1 MEDVLSKFAGCNKSI
16 VICGDFNINILE
28 NNSNS
33 SRFLNLFK
41 SFNLSNVFT
50 EPTRVTPTSATCI
63 DNIFC
68 NCDYLD
74 KAIVN
79 YLPSDHSGQTVFF
92 NFKAAL
98 EKTQIQFRPI
108 TLGKLTKFNS
118 NLQNRLDVLGHN
130 IEDANKFYDKVFSI
144 VLNEF
149 NICFEK
155 KSKNIFPKFV
165 FSDWATTGIRI
176 SRERLY
182 ELYGLKPLF
191 NTETFNKYV
200 NKYSKLFRNI
210 CKVAKALY
218 ISKKIKSADNKIKT
232 VWKIINS
239 ETGRNKVRN
248 TDYLLQTS
256 HGPINSDKE
265 VAQEFVNFFTNIP
278 HKITETLN
286 SSPKASIALLK
297 ENVPGCPIKFE
308 FKHINPMTA
317 VLPKKGTTNIFCQN
331 ELYIYSESGKKG
343 LFA

>member
-1 MEDVLSKFAGCNKSI
+1 MFLEKTMFDVICFSEHWLKDYQMLLSYDNYDVGSCFNRKSMLRGGSLMLIKKGLKFKQRHDIVGMSVEHCIELSCVELDEHVIVCVYRPPNPQNFGLFESTMEDVLSKFAGCNKSI

-74 KAIVN
+74 KAIVH

-130 IEDANKFYDKVFSI
+130 IEDANKFYDKFFSI

-149 NICFEK
+149 NTCFEK

-182 ELYGLKPLF
+182 ELYGLKPSTRKPL
-191 NTETFNKYV
+191 
-200 NKYSKLFRNI
+200 
-210 CKVAKALY
+210 
-218 ISKKIKSADNKIKT
+218 
-232 VWKIINS
+232 IN
-239 ETGRNKVRN
+239 
-248 TDYLLQTS
+248 
-256 HGPINSDKE
+256 
-265 VAQEFVNFFTNIP
+265 
-278 HKITETLN
+278 
-286 SSPKASIALLK
+286 
-297 ENVPGCPIKFE
+297 
-308 FKHINPMTA
+308 M
-317 VLPKKGTTNIFCQN
+317 
-331 ELYIYSESGKKG
+331 
-343 LFA
+343 